1 MRVVDYIIDEIYRA
15 GAKHAFTIT
24 GGGAMFLN
32 DAVAAHTWI
41 TPVCNH
47 HEQASAMA
55 AVAYSKYTGK
65 PSLVCPTT
73 GCGGTNAITGLLD
86 AWQDSVPVI
95 FVSGNVN
102 LHQIS
107 PPGVRNLGVQEARII
122 DIVKPITKYAKL
134 IESVDEVEEV
144 VAEALKAATTG
155 RPGPVWIDIPMD
167 IQGKEMSIFSLH
179 DALKKAERPLIL
191 AGGGINCAGISRDD
205 FRYYVSRV
213 RIPVVTTFNAVDL
226 ITDDDPYFVG
236 RVGVKGTRAGNFAM
250 QNCDLLLVLGSR
262 LPVPATGYNYK
273 TFARDAKVI
282 VVDIDKEEH
291 SKNTVKIDQFIHT
304 DLKDFVGKHER
315 LVLNEGTQDTSNWQ
329 QKCLEWK
336 QKWPI
341 IPRVKSEKEGIDLY
355 DFTGKLNRH
364 KPDESVVISDAGS
377 AYYVCS
383 QATGIRGNNRYI
395 TSSAQAEMGF
405 TVPACIGAAFA
416 GSPCVIG
423 VTGDGSL
430 QMNIQELQTIRHHNL
445 PIKLFVW
452 NNGGYLSIRT
462 TQKKF
467 FEGREIGTDEDSGV
481 SFPSLARIVD
491 AYDLDYVR
499 VSDYDSL
506 TPALETIFGDN
517 EPMVI
522 EVMCQKWQE
531 VIPTLQG
538 RKNPDG
544 SISAP
549 PLEDMYP
556 FLSREEFYDNMI
568 VEPVD

>member
-1 MRVVDYIIDEIYRA
+1 MRVVDYVIDEIYKA
-15 GAKHAFTIT
+15 GAKHAFIIT
-24 GGGAMFLN
+24 GGGAMFIN
-32 DAVAAHTWI
+32 DAVAAHHSI
-41 TPVCNH
+41 VPICNH
-47 HEQASAMA
+47 HEQASAMGG
-55 AVAYSKYTGK
+55 VAYSKYTGK

-107 PPGVRNLGVQEARII
+107 PSGVRNLGVQEARII
-122 DIVKPITKYAKL
+122 EVVKSITKYAKL
-134 IESVDEVEEV
+134 IESVDEVEDV
-144 VAEALKAATTG
+144 VQTAIKESTTG

-167 IQGKEMSIFSLH
+167 IQGKEMERFSLF
-179 DALKKAERPLIL
+179 DELINAKRPLIL
-191 AGGGINCAGISRDD
+191 AGGGINCAGVSRDEFRD
-205 FRYYVSRV
+205 FIRHV

-226 ITDDDPYFVG
+226 IESDDEYFVG

-262 LPVPATGYNYK
+262 LPVPATGYNYE

-291 SKNTVKIDQFIHT
+291 SKNTVKIDKFIHSN
-304 DLKDFVGKHER
+304 LKDF
-315 LVLNEGTQDTSNWQ
+315 LNENRVRVDVPEWQ
-329 QKCLEWK
+329 QKCLKWRDS
-336 QKWPI
+336 WPI
-341 IPRVKSEKEGIDLY
+341 IPSKKSDETGIDLY
-355 DFTGKLNRH
+355 DFTSKLNQF
-364 KPDESVVISDAGS
+364 KPDDSVVISDAGS

-383 QATGIRGNNRYI
+383 QATGIKGNQRYI

-430 QMNIQELQTIRHHNL
+430 QMNIQELQTIKHHNL

-467 FEGREIGTDEDSGV
+467 FQGREIGTDEDSGV
-481 SFPSLARIVD
+481 SFPDLSKIAH
-491 AYDLDYVR
+491 AYDLEYVKI
-499 VSDYDSL
+499 SDYNLLTNSL
-506 TPALETIFGDN
+506 TTIFSLDM
-517 EPMVI
+517 PIII
-522 EVMCQKWQE
+522 EVMCKRWQE
-531 VIPTLQG
+531 VVPTLQG
-538 RKNPDG
+538 RKNSDG
-544 SISAP
+544 TISAP

-556 FLSREEFYDNMI
+556 FLSRKEFYDNMI
-568 VEPVD
+568 VDTID

>member
-1 MRVVDYIIDEIYRA
+1 MRVVDYVIDEIYKA
-15 GAKHAFTIT
+15 GAKHAFIIT
-24 GGGAMFLN
+24 GGGAMFIN
-32 DAVAAHTWI
+32 DAVAAHPSI
-41 TPVCNH
+41 VPICNH
-47 HEQASAMA
+47 HEQASAMGG
-55 AVAYSKYTGK
+55 VAYSKYTGK

-107 PPGVRNLGVQEARII
+107 PSGVRNLGVQEARII
-122 DIVKPITKYAKL
+122 EVVKSITKYAKL

-144 VAEALKAATTG
+144 VQTAIKESTTG

-167 IQGKEMSIFSLH
+167 IQGKEMERFSLF
-179 DALKKAERPLIL
+179 DELINAKRPLIL
-191 AGGGINCAGISRDD
+191 AGGGINCAGVSRDEFRD
-205 FRYYVSRV
+205 FIRHV

-226 ITDDDPYFVG
+226 IESDDEYFVG

-262 LPVPATGYNYK
+262 LPVPATGYNYE

-291 SKNTVKIDQFIHT
+291 SKNTVKIDKFIHSN
-304 DLKDFVGKHER
+304 LKDF
-315 LVLNEGTQDTSNWQ
+315 LNENRVRVDVPEWQ
-329 QKCLEWK
+329 QKCLKWRDS
-336 QKWPI
+336 WPI
-341 IPRVKSEKEGIDLY
+341 IPSKKSDETGIDLY
-355 DFTGKLNRH
+355 DFTSKLNQF
-364 KPDESVVISDAGS
+364 KPDDSVVISDAGS

-383 QATGIRGNNRYI
+383 QATGIKGNQRYI

-430 QMNIQELQTIRHHNL
+430 QMNIQELQTIKHHNL

-467 FEGREIGTDEDSGV
+467 FQGREIGTDEDSGV
-481 SFPSLARIVD
+481 SFPDLSKIAH
-491 AYDLDYVR
+491 AYDLEYVKI
-499 VSDYDSL
+499 SDYNLLTNSL
-506 TPALETIFGDN
+506 TTIFSLDM
-517 EPMVI
+517 PIII
-522 EVMCQKWQE
+522 EVMCKRWQE
-531 VIPTLQG
+531 VVPTLQG
-538 RKNPDG
+538 RKNSDG
-544 SISAP
+544 TISAP

-556 FLSREEFYDNMI
+556 FLSRKEFYDNMI
-568 VEPVD
+568 IETLD

>member
-1 MRVVDYIIDEIYRA
+1 MRVVDYIINEVYNL

-24 GGGAMFLN
+24 GGGAMFIN
-32 DAVAAHTWI
+32 DAIAAHPWI
-41 TPVCNH
+41 IPVCNH

-73 GCGGTNAITGLLD
+73 GCGGTNTITGLLD

-102 LHQIS
+102 HNQIS

-122 DIVKPITKYAKL
+122 EVVKPITKYAKL

-144 VAEALKAATTG
+144 VAEALKASVTG

-167 IQGKEMSIFSLH
+167 IQGKEMPILSLY
-179 DALKKAERPLIL
+179 DAIKEAQRPLIL
-191 AGGGINCAGISRDD
+191 AGGGINCAGISRDE
-205 FRYYVSRV
+205 FRNYVRQIK
-213 RIPVVTTFNAVDL
+213 IPVVTTFNAVDL
-226 ITDDDPYFVG
+226 IESDDPYFVG

-282 VVDIDKEEH
+282 VVDIDREEH
-291 SKNTVKIDQFIHT
+291 SKNTVRIDKFIHQ
-304 DLKDFVGKHER
+304 DLKYFMGNNIHNIGFSSCEEWHKKCVGWRE
-315 LVLNEGTQDTSNWQ
+315 
-329 QKCLEWK
+329 
-336 QKWPI
+336 KWPI
-341 IPRVKSEKEGIDLY
+341 IPLVKSDKEGIDLY
-355 DFTGKLNRH
+355 DFTGQLNKY
-364 KPDESVVISDAGS
+364 KPNDSVVISDAGS

-383 QATGIRGNNRYI
+383 QATGIKGDNRYI

-430 QMNIQELQTIRHHNL
+430 QMNIQELQTIKHHNL

-467 FEGREIGTDEDSGV
+467 FEGREIGTDEESGV
-481 SFPSLARIVD
+481 SFPSLSMVVD
-491 AYDLDYVR
+491 AYDLNYIR

-506 TPALETIFGDN
+506 SSALDVIFGDN

-522 EVMCQKWQE
+522 EIMCQKWQE
-531 VIPTLQG
+531 VVPTLQG

-544 SISAP
+544 TISAP

-568 VEPVD
+568 VEPVE